1 MRSVLIVED
10 EKILLQNMATYLNRL
25 SFNVSL
31 SDTMSDALDKVEQ
44 HSFDIILLDYNL
56 PDGDGIDFIT
66 RIRERHSQTAII
78 MITGECSVDVAV
90 AAMKAGADDYLTKP
104 LALKELSIILE
115 KIGSHQ
121 KLKTYRDYH
130 HRRVASNSEIDQ
142 IIGRSPQIE
151 KLKDRIRQVISAD
164 QGLEINNCPSVFI
177 HGETGVGKEL
187 VAKAIHFSGNRAD
200 EPFVEINCSAIP
212 SDLLEAELFGHE
224 KGAYTGAQSQ
234 RSGLIESAEGGTL
247 FIDEIGDMDLRLQA
261 KLLKVIE
268 DKKYRRLGDSRERK
282 ANIRFLSATHRNLE
296 EMIKEDLFRQDLY
309 YRLKV
314 VTIEIPSLKKRLGD
328 IQILAEH
335 FLKDYSIKYNK
346 NSLIFS
352 PDTLN
357 LIAMHPWPGNVRELR
372 ACIEQAVIMNSTGV
386 IHPQELPFTSGN
398 SISFANP
405 FTLPEGGLSLELIEK
420 TFIAQAMEQTDG
432 NITQAAK
439 LLELSRDTLRYRLEK
454 HEIAFN

>member
-10 EKILLQNMATYLNRL
+10 EEILSQNMATYLNRL
-25 SFNVSL
+25 GFNVS
-31 SDTMSDALDKVEQ
+31 SSATMLQAISEVDK

-66 RIRERHSQTAII
+66 RIRNRHLQTAII
-78 MITGECSVDVAV
+78 MITGECSVEIAV

-104 LALKELSIILE
+104 LALKELSILLE

-121 KLKTYRDYH
+121 KLQSYRDYH
-130 HRRVASNSEIDQ
+130 HRRAASNSEIDQ
-142 IIGRSPQIE
+142 IVGRSPQIE
-151 KLKDRIRQVISAD
+151 KMKNRIRQVISAD
-164 QGLEINNCPSVFI
+164 QTLDINSCPSVLI
-177 HGETGVGKEL
+177 QGETGVGKEL
-187 VAKAIHFSGNRAD
+187 VAKAIHFSGSRHD

-224 KGAYTGAQSQ
+224 KGAYTGALSQ

-247 FIDEIGDMDLRLQA
+247 FIDEIGDMDVRLQA

-268 DKKYRRLGDSRERK
+268 DKKYRRLGDTRERK

-296 EMIKEDLFRQDLY
+296 ELIRAGQFREDLY

-314 VTIEIPSLKKRLGD
+314 VSIEVPPLNKRLGD

-335 FLKDYSIKYNK
+335 FLKDYSSKYNK
-346 NSLIFS
+346 STLTFS
-352 PDTLN
+352 PDTMN
-357 LIAMHPWPGNVRELR
+357 LIGLHPWPGNVRELR
-372 ACIEQAVIMNSTGV
+372 ACIEQAIIMNTTG
-386 IHPQELPFTSGN
+386 IIQPQELPFTSGN

-405 FTLPEGGLSLELIEK
+405 FTLPEGGLSLEAIEK
-420 TFIAQAMEQTDG
+420 TFIVQAMEQAGG
-432 NITQAAK
+432 NITRAAK

-454 HEIAFN
+454 HRVAFN